1 MANVVNFPSGGG
13 GGGLNILPMILS
25 QQLGLQSSRQLMRE
39 RAGLTEAM
47 DVRKEEREQG
57 QRWEAERDQA
67 SIVDFRDKFNMT
79 DANVDARNDYLNTE
93 TPTLWNNL
101 SPRTQKVRFG
111 GDMTNLRL
119 TLERPLSPKEHESL
133 VEKQARLSPKAA
145 VKRRELT
152 GERARITADRTFAR
166 QTQIDLLNKRVQTL
180 DPNLTSE
187 QAEKQ
192 LRRFARDLGLPK
204 KYVESLKRTDAR
216 QHIKNEAIKNA
227 NAQIA
232 NNATKRSSNATKMA
246 NLIKVIPKYP
256 AGGTA
261 QQGYLQAVLQ
271 NAVQQKALHETDK
284 ALALKI
290 GIEDKSQYLPDPATL
305 KIFVAKKANDP
316 DGDYDRSKLFWHG
329 DTLGKAGK
337 RQLEAAWSKFM
348 VGRVQPISLYEL
360 LKGQTPSSAV
370 QREVPEAVPT
380 RGEFEAADLNPAE
393 AREDATQ
400 AAMRDATAGYQ
411 SPMASGRK
419 YTPGSDPMKVVGDVL
434 SRTGADLSKA
444 LGLTQVGMSSSSAPD
459 AKPIPATDFQQQQR
473 IAFIRN
479 TISNVLP
486 DKPAQVTDAA
496 TVLGQSGI
504 TIEDL
509 KTAIKTK
516 GLHHTEKQ
524 VVHRLLQELKRS
536 NSNAT

>member
-13 GGGLNILPMILS
+13 GGLNILPAILS

-47 DVRKEEREQG
+47 EVRKEEREQG
-57 QRWEAERDQA
+57 QLWEAKRDQA

-79 DANVDARNDYLNTE
+79 DANVGARNDYLNTE

-111 GDMTNLRL
+111 GDMTKLRL
-119 TLERPLSPKEHESL
+119 TLERPLSLKEHESL

-145 VKRRELT
+145 VKRKELT
-152 GERARITADRTFAR
+152 GERARITADRTFAH
-166 QTQIDLLNKRVQTL
+166 QTKIDLLNKHVQTL

-192 LRRFARDLGLPK
+192 LRRFARDLGLSK

-216 QHIKNEAIKNA
+216 QHIKNEANKNA

-246 NLIKVIPKYP
+246 KLIEVIPKHP

-261 QQGYLQAVLQ
+261 QQGYLHAVFQ
-271 NAVQQKALHETDK
+271 NAVQQKALDARDK

-329 DTLGKAGK
+329 DTLGTAGK
-337 RQLEAAWSKFM
+337 RQLEAAWKKFM

-370 QREVPEAVPT
+370 QRKVSAPGAALKARPTVGYGLEGPVLDPDDVPDSPDSWKEKARAMFDPKARVPF
-380 RGEFEAADLNPAE
+380 GERAQQVGAAIMGALEHVTVGDTTSDAAKAPSYSRQIDPAQMQAIANATQGVLAADDNKITELAKQFVEAGIPIAALNAFVK
-393 AREDATQ
+393 TQ
-400 AAMRDATAGYQ
+400 GQRNPEQRNVIGRILRQY
-411 SPMASGRK
+411 SLLSG
-419 YTPGSDPMKVVGDVL
+419 
-434 SRTGADLSKA
+434 
-444 LGLTQVGMSSSSAPD
+444 
-459 AKPIPATDFQQQQR
+459 
-473 IAFIRN
+473 
-479 TISNVLP
+479 
-486 DKPAQVTDAA
+486 
-496 TVLGQSGI
+496 
-504 TIEDL
+504 
-509 KTAIKTK
+509 
-516 GLHHTEKQ
+516 
-524 VVHRLLQELKRS
+524 
-536 NSNAT
+536 